1 MLLQEKE
8 TRMFT
13 AATHRLMTDYS
24 EYWTD
29 AAQRAVL
36 FTDILRKRGNTYLE
50 HLEKDQ
56 PPVLVFDYEMVL
68 DGRRFDRP
76 ANYALVRILDRRIE
90 SSGGAGESQPQASDN
105 PPERRHRSC
114 VAAKAPKATSRP
126 IVIFDPRAGHG
137 PGIGGSKTDSQIG
150 MALDAG
156 HPVYFLIFFT
166 RPERGQTLA
175 DVRNAQIRFI
185 EMVRELHPEAPRP
198 AIIGNCQGGWA
209 AALVGAERPDLVGP
223 MVFNGSPLSY
233 WGGVEGANPMRYTGG
248 LLGGVWI
255 NSLLSDLGNGYFD
268 GANLVANFEH
278 LNPANSLW
286 SKLYNLYAHVDTEEK
301 RFLDFERWWGGFF
314 LMTDKEI
321 HQIVDGLFVGN
332 KLERGEFEL
341 DAGRRVDLKNNHNPV
356 VVFASFGDNITPPQ
370 QAFNWIVKT
379 YGTIEE
385 IKRRGQVIVFI
396 SHSNIGHLGIFVS
409 AKIARK
415 EHKEIIAS
423 FDMLD
428 YLPPGLYQMQIEA
441 DPDEP
446 GEYGITYVEKHTDDI
461 LALDDGLEDEKA
473 FLAVRKVSEATDT
486 LYRAFVS
493 PWIRMANTDATAEAL
508 RQMHPQRVQRYVFS
522 DLNPWMIPVK
532 TWAAQ
537 IKENPN
543 RRPAAEN
550 NLFSAWEAFWSQ
562 SIVDGMNL
570 YRDIRDAACE
580 SMFKA
585 MYENPWMNMV
595 SEFAGTVVP
604 DNDQDLEEVHRRDAE
619 RWRENMATGEFADA
633 MVRIFLVIGFADQMV
648 QRKGYQAIGRLF
660 AKSPRIKDLELDKM
674 QQRVREQSRI
684 VQTDTEKSI
693 ATLPRLLAK
702 RHDRED
708 ALAMIQN
715 AVESLG
721 RELEPQEQAALQR
734 VREVLVA

>member
-1 MLLQEKE
+1 
-8 TRMFT
+8 
-13 AATHRLMTDYS
+13 MTDYCA
-24 EYWTD
+24 YWTD

-36 FTDILRKRGNTYLE
+36 FTDTLRKRGNIYLD
-50 HLEKDQ
+50 HLAKDQ
-56 PPVLVFDYEMVL
+56 PPVLVFDYETVV
-68 DGRRFDRP
+68 DGRDFERP
-76 ANYALVRILDRRIE
+76 VSYALVRIIGRRKL
-90 SSGGAGESQPQASDN
+90 SSTGKGRSGRRRDGRTSD
-105 PPERRHRSC
+105 RRHRPQ
-114 VAAKAPKATSRP
+114 VAIEATEATSRP

-137 PGIGGSKTDSQIG
+137 PGIGGSKKDSQIG

-185 EMVRELHPEAPRP
+185 EKVRKLHPKAPAP

-233 WGGVEGANPMRYTGG
+233 WGGVEGTNPMRYTGG

-278 LNPANSLW
+278 LNPANTLW

-341 DAGRRVDLKNNHNPV
+341 DAGRHVDLKNNHNPV

-370 QAFNWIVKT
+370 QAFNWIGKT
-379 YGTIEE
+379 YGNVEE
-385 IKRRGQVIVFI
+385 IKRRGQVIVYI
-396 SHSNIGHLGIFVS
+396 SHSSIGHLGIFVS

-446 GEYGITYVEKHTDDI
+446 GEYGVTYVEKHTDDI
-461 LALDDGLEDEKA
+461 LSSDDGLEDEKA

-486 LYRAFVS
+486 LYRTFAA
-493 PWIRMANTDATAEAL
+493 PWIRMANTDTTAEAL
-508 RQMHPQRVQRYVFS
+508 RQLHPLRVQRYLFS
-522 DLNPWMIPVK
+522 DLNPWMAPVK

-537 IKENPN
+537 VKEKDN
-543 RRPAAEN
+543 RQPVTED

-562 SIVDGMNL
+562 SIIAEMNL
-570 YRDIRDAACE
+570 YRDVRDAACE
-580 SMFKA
+580 SIFKF
-585 MYENPWMNMV
+585 MYENPWMKMV
-595 SEFAGTVVP
+595 SEFSGTIAP
-604 DNDQDLEEVHRRDAE
+604 QGDQGLEQMHRRDAQ
-619 RWRENMATGEFADA
+619 RWHKNMATGEFADA
-633 MVRIFLVIGFADQMV
+633 MVRIFLSIGFADQVV
-648 QRKGYQAIGRLF
+648 QRKGYQTIGRLF
-660 AKSPRIKDLELDKM
+660 ANSPRMKDLGLDEIQKIV
-674 QQRVREQSRI
+674 QEQSRI
-684 VQTDTEKSI
+684 VQTDADKAI
-693 ATLPRLLAK
+693 ASLHRLLPK
-702 RHDRED
+702 QRDRED
-708 ALAMIQN
+708 ALAMIQK
-715 AVESLG
+715 AIEAIG
-721 RELEPQEQAALQR
+721 RELGPQEQAVLET
-734 VREVLVA
+734 VREVLISD